1 MAEIGA
7 VIDGKYKIL
16 DKIGQGGMSIVY
28 LAMNERANKMWAVK
42 EVRKDA
48 VIGGETIR
56 HRLIAE
62 TRILKQLKHK
72 YLPEI
77 ADIIDDGGTF
87 LIVMDY
93 IQGKSLKAV
102 LKESMEIRGRP
113 IDAADVCRWGAQL
126 CCVLDYLH
134 TREAAVIYRDMKPAN
149 VILKPDGDISLIDF
163 GTARIFKNGC
173 DQDTVCLGTPGYAA
187 PEQYGG
193 SGQTGPR
200 TDIYCLGA
208 TLHQLV
214 TGRNP
219 SETPFHFPKI
229 TQCRPQLLWE
239 TPKMDRDLLFG
250 LEAIID
256 RCTSY
261 DAAARYPSCKR
272 LEYDLKHP
280 EQLSSPYR
288 RKLKNKAAAFG
299 ISAGM
304 TVLFSAAALVGWH
317 MEKLSVRGG
326 CDYYLNEA
334 ATEESSEKA
343 VLYKKAIALEP
354 ADERAYLGLLETL
367 TMDHDFSEQD
377 EQEMLSVLNS
387 RGSGRSRS
395 NKLYL
400 QSNVSGYVAFA
411 YQMGLAYYYMAG
423 PEGDKPSA
431 AGWFAPAAEADMKSL
446 NFGKDDIYK
455 ECWQARAKILG
466 RISSYYKY
474 QLGAVDK
481 MGDMEVSYKDYW
493 DDLTSLM
500 AEDIAD
506 KDNQVT
512 ELRLYHE
519 IIYQIYTRTV
529 EFKNEAELKRTQL
542 TAVIEEIKGR
552 ISRMAGTQQEMV
564 KTLIEDI
571 QTDIEA
577 ARRHIDAVYQ

>member
-1 MAEIGA
+1 M
-7 VIDGKYKIL
+7 
-16 DKIGQGGMSIVY
+16 
-28 LAMNERANKMWAVK
+28 
-42 EVRKDA
+42 
-48 VIGGETIR
+48 
-56 HRLIAE
+56 
-62 TRILKQLKHK
+62 
-72 YLPEI
+72 
-77 ADIIDDGGTF
+77 
-87 LIVMDY
+87 
-93 IQGKSLKAV
+93 
-102 LKESMEIRGRP
+102 
-113 IDAADVCRWGAQL
+113 
-126 CCVLDYLH
+126 
-134 TREAAVIYRDMKPAN
+134 
-149 VILKPDGDISLIDF
+149 
-163 GTARIFKNGC
+163 
-173 DQDTVCLGTPGYAA
+173 
-187 PEQYGG
+187 
-193 SGQTGPR
+193 
-200 TDIYCLGA
+200 
-208 TLHQLV
+208 
-214 TGRNP
+214 
-219 SETPFHFPKI
+219 
-229 TQCRPQLLWE
+229 
-239 TPKMDRDLLFG
+239 
-250 LEAIID
+250 
-256 RCTSY
+256 
-261 DAAARYPSCKR
+261 
-272 LEYDLKHP
+272 
-280 EQLSSPYR
+280 
-288 RKLKNKAAAFG
+288 
-299 ISAGM
+299 
-304 TVLFSAAALVGWH
+304 
-317 MEKLSVRGG
+317 
-326 CDYYLNEA
+326 
-334 ATEESSEKA
+334 
-343 VLYKKAIALEP
+343 
-354 ADERAYLGLLETL
+354 GLLETL

-377 EQEMLSVLNS
+377 EQVMLSVLNS

-446 NFGKDDIYK
+446 DFGKDDIYK
-455 ECWQARAKILG
+455 ERWQARAKILG